1 MDINYFLNKDN
12 INTLWDVIS
21 DEDIFNFLSRD
32 IQSKIY
38 NIFSKNI
45 KGFFETERNRTN
57 NLIDCNKK
65 YILLILNHINKNY
78 QIKPNKIKIF
88 DEQPTKDL
96 ITYEEIQNDRKT
108 QFEKDLQDRQQ
119 DFENIMMVKT
129 PQVPEFADKYED
141 TPIKEI
147 DKIIKEMTNQ
157 RNYDVE
163 NLNHIYKSDDTKNNW
178 LKSQETSLKT
188 EKFTHQQ
195 KREQPLQSKFKESET
210 NKIISPPKKNVS
222 WGNKNE
228 MLNEFEEFQEID
240 EDDKNIFDK
249 LKKIN
254 NTSETKT
261 NITITKNE
269 NRIIELENQ
278 IKTINNKMD
287 MILDLL
293 KK

>member
-1 MDINYFLNKDN
+1 MDINYFLNKEN

-21 DEDIFNFLSRD
+21 DEAIFKFLSRD
-32 IQSKIY
+32 TQTKIY
-38 NIFSKNI
+38 NLFSQNI
-45 KGFFETERNRTN
+45 KGFFEMERNRTN

-65 YILLILNHINKNY
+65 YILLISNHIKKKY
-78 QIKPNKIKIF
+78 QNQPNKIKIF

-96 ITYEEIQNDRKT
+96 ITYEEIQNDRKS
-108 QFEKDLQDRQQ
+108 QFEKDLQQRQQ

-141 TPIKEI
+141 APIKEI

-163 NLNHIYKSDDTKNNW
+163 NLNHSYNSDDQINNW

-195 KREQPLQSKFKESET
+195 KREEPLQSKFKETDT
-210 NKIISPPKKNVS
+210 NKIISQPKKNVS
-222 WGNKNE
+222 WGNKKE
-228 MLNEFEEFQEID
+228 ILNEID
-240 EDDKNIFDK
+240 EIDEINEDEKNIFDK
-249 LKKIN
+249 LKKLN
-254 NTSETKT
+254 NTNEILTT
-261 NITITKNE
+261 NE
-269 NRIIELENQ
+269 NRITELENQ
-278 IKTINNKMD
+278 LKTINNKMD
-287 MILDLL
+287 MIIDLL

>member
-1 MDINYFLNKDN
+1 MDINYFLNKEN

-21 DEDIFNFLSRD
+21 DEEIFKFLSRD
-32 IQSKIY
+32 IQTKIY
-38 NIFSKNI
+38 NLFSKNI
-45 KGFFETERNRTN
+45 KGFFELERNKTN

-65 YILLILNHINKNY
+65 YILLILNHIKKNY
-78 QIKPNKIKIF
+78 QNQPNKIKIF

-96 ITYEEIQNDRKT
+96 ITYEEIQNDRKS
-108 QFEKDLQDRQQ
+108 QFEKDLQQRQQ

-163 NLNHIYKSDDTKNNW
+163 NLNHSYNSDDQQNNW

-195 KREQPLQSKFKESET
+195 KREEPLQSKFKETDT
-210 NKIISPPKKNVS
+210 NTNTIISLPKKNVS
-222 WGNKNE
+222 WGNKKE
-228 MLNEFEEFQEID
+228 ILNEID
-240 EDDKNIFDK
+240 EFDEDEKNIFDK
-249 LKKIN
+249 LKKLN
-254 NTSETKT
+254 NAT
-261 NITITKNE
+261 NE
-269 NRIIELENQ
+269 NRITELEKQ
-278 IKTINNKMD
+278 LKTINNKMD
-287 MILDLL
+287 MIIDLL

>member
-1 MDINYFLNKDN
+1 MDINYFLNKEN

-21 DEDIFNFLSRD
+21 DEAIFKFLSRD
-32 IQSKIY
+32 TQTKIY
-38 NIFSKNI
+38 NLFSQNI
-45 KGFFETERNRTN
+45 KGFFEMERNRTN

-65 YILLILNHINKNY
+65 YILLISNHIKKNY
-78 QIKPNKIKIF
+78 QNQPNKIKIF

-108 QFEKDLQDRQQ
+108 QFEKDLQQRQQ

-141 TPIKEI
+141 APIKEI

-163 NLNHIYKSDDTKNNW
+163 NLNHSYNSDDQKNNW

-188 EKFTHQQ
+188 EKFTQ
-195 KREQPLQSKFKESET
+195 KREELLQSKFKETDT
-210 NKIISPPKKNVS
+210 NKIISLPKKNVS
-222 WGNKNE
+222 WGNKKE
-228 MLNEFEEFQEID
+228 ILNEID
-240 EDDKNIFDK
+240 EDEKNIFDK
-249 LKKIN
+249 LKKLN
-254 NTSETKT
+254 NTNEILTT
-261 NITITKNE
+261 NE
-269 NRIIELENQ
+269 NRITELENQ
-278 IKTINNKMD
+278 LKTINNKMD
-287 MILDLL
+287 MIIDLL

>member
-1 MDINYFLNKDN
+1 MDINYFSNKEN

-21 DEDIFNFLSRD
+21 DEEIFKFLSRD
-32 IQSKIY
+32 IQTKIY
-38 NIFSKNI
+38 NLFSKNI
-45 KGFFETERNRTN
+45 KGFFELERNKTN

-65 YILLILNHINKNY
+65 YILLILNHIKKNY
-78 QIKPNKIKIF
+78 QNQPNKIKIF

-96 ITYEEIQNDRKT
+96 ITYEEIQNDRKS
-108 QFEKDLQDRQQ
+108 QFEKDLQQRQQ

-163 NLNHIYKSDDTKNNW
+163 NLNHSYNSDDQQNNW

-195 KREQPLQSKFKESET
+195 KREEPLQSNT
-210 NKIISPPKKNVS
+210 NTIISLPKKNVS
-222 WGNKNE
+222 WGNKKE
-228 MLNEFEEFQEID
+228 ILNEID
-240 EDDKNIFDK
+240 EFDEDEKNIFDK
-249 LKKIN
+249 LKKLN
-254 NTSETKT
+254 NAT
-261 NITITKNE
+261 NE
-269 NRIIELENQ
+269 NRITELEKQ
-278 IKTINNKMD
+278 LKTINNKMD
-287 MILDLL
+287 MIIDLL